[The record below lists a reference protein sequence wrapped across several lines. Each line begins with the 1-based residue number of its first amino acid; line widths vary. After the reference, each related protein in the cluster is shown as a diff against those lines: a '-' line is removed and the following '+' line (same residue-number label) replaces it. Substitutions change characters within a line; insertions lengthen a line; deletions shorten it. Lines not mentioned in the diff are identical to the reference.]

1 MVTNRIQHSGNEAV
15 KQGCGATAPEPN
27 KIGASTPF
35 DFSGKNLTPYGGLL
49 PVATMLEKL
58 GFQALV
64 EEAVT
69 VKRLTKVMSGYQFL
83 LAMVLGLYIGFSR
96 LNQLRFIARDPILTG
111 ILKIVQLP
119 PQCTLWRFL
128 AALHGSMAQ
137 QILQVQVQMR
147 RRVWE
152 AANVKLTSA
161 TLDTDTT
168 VHTLYGDQ
176 MGARKS
182 YNPKN
187 KGKKS
192 YQPIL
197 TFLAETREY
206 VAGELR
212 NGDRPTGQQIARH
225 LHSAFQS
232 LPASVERIFARADAG
247 FYCWEAVEA
256 YQQAGCRFIVVA
268 RKTSRLVAELQQAK
282 WKASPETDA
291 HAECEFRYQPD
302 GWDQAFRF
310 VALRYEKPADEV
322 ELGEAEQYQLFETRR
337 YTYRVFVTNLEE
349 PINLAVWFYNQR
361 AGAENLIK
369 EANNDAGLAAH
380 PSKRFDVN
388 GNHFQLVMLAY
399 NLNCWLMLFNRD
411 AGADTDT
418 LRHTTLATARL
429 RFLFVAAKIWRHAGR
444 TGVSYSDHYEERGL
458 FQQLIDRLRAIAVR
472 GPGFAPMLAAA
483 LT

>member
-1 MVTNRIQHSGNEAV
+1 MVTNRIQDSGNKPV
-15 KQGCGATAPEPN
+15 KQGSGARALEPN
-27 KIGASTPF
+27 RIGASTPF
-35 DFSGKNLTPYGGLL
+35 NFSGKNLTPYGGLL

-58 GFQALV
+58 GFQSLM

-69 VKRLTKVMSGYQFL
+69 VKRLTKVMSGFQFL

-111 ILKIVQLP
+111 VLKIVRLP

-128 AALHGSMAQ
+128 GALHGSAAQ
-137 QILQVQVQMR
+137 QILGVQSQMR
-147 RRVWE
+147 SRVWE
-152 AANVKLTSA
+152 AANVKLTTV

-168 VHTLYGDQ
+168 VHTLYGKQ

-212 NGDRPTGQQIARH
+212 NGDRPTGKQIARH
-225 LHSAFQS
+225 LHSAVQS
-232 LPASVERIFARADAG
+232 LPTCVERIFARADAG

-268 RKTSRLVAELQQAK
+268 RKTSRLVEQLQQAK
-282 WKASPETDA
+282 WKPSPKTDA
-291 HAECEFRYQPD
+291 NGECEFRYQPN

-310 VALRYEKPADEV
+310 VALRYEKKADEV
-322 ELGEAEQYQLFETRR
+322 EAGEAEQYQLFETSR

-349 PINLAVWFYNQR
+349 PIDLAVWFYNQR

-388 GNHFQLVMLAY
+388 GNHFQLAMLAY
-399 NLNCWLMLFNRD
+399 NLNCWLMLFNRE
-411 AGADTDT
+411 AGADTNT

-444 TGVSYSDHYEERGL
+444 TGVSYSNHYEERGV
-458 FQQLIDRLRAIAVR
+458 FQQLMDRLRAIGVG
-472 GPGFAPMLAAA
+472 GPGFAPVLAAA

>member
-1 MVTNRIQHSGNEAV
+1 MVKHSPQHSEETRAP
-15 KQGCGATAPEPN
+15 QGTERDKPDPN
-27 KIGASTPF
+27 KIGISTRF

-58 GFQALV
+58 GFQALI
-64 EEAVT
+64 EETVL

-83 LAMVLGLYIGFSR
+83 LAMLLGLYIGFSR
-96 LNQLRFIARDPILTG
+96 LNQLRFIARDPIVTG
-111 ILKIVQLP
+111 VLKIVQLP

-128 AALHGSMAQ
+128 AALHGSVAQ
-137 QILQVQVQMR
+137 QILSVQGQMR

-152 AANVKLTSA
+152 AANVKLKTA

-168 VHTLYGDQ
+168 VHTLYGQQ
-176 MGARKS
+176 MGGRKS

-212 NGDRPTGQQIARH
+212 NGDRPTGKQIARH
-225 LHSAFQS
+225 LRRVFQS
-232 LPASVERIFARADAG
+232 LPEGVEKLFARADSG

-256 YQQAGCRFIVVA
+256 CEQVGCEFIVVA
-268 RKTSRLVAELQQAK
+268 RKTSRLVEELKRAE
-282 WKASPETDA
+282 WKPSPKTDA
-291 HAECEFRYQPD
+291 DAECEFLYQPE
-302 GWDQAFRF
+302 GWGQVFGF
-310 VALRYEKPADEV
+310 VALRYQKKPEEV
-322 ELGEAEQYQLFETRR
+322 EEGQAEQYQLFETSG
-337 YTYRVFVTNLEE
+337 YTYRVLVTNLKD
-349 PINLAVWFYNQR
+349 PIDLAVWFYNQR

-388 GNHFQLVMLAY
+388 GNHFQLAMLAY
-399 NLNCWLMLFNRD
+399 NLNCWLMLFNREASAD
-411 AGADTDT
+411 AGT

-444 TGVSYSDHYEERGL
+444 TGVSYSDHYQERGVL
-458 FQQLIDRLRAIAVR
+458 QRMMDRLRAIAMR
-472 GPGFAPMLAAA
+472 GSAFAHVVEAA